1 MSKEEC
7 NFKHKGKCFKTN
19 IAKRNYIQTD
29 ESLKKAIKNKEPKE
43 AIKLLRKFKKGWEGL

>member
-19 IAKRNYIQTD
+19 IAKRHYIQTD
-29 ESLKKAIKNKEPKE
+29 ESLKKAMAKYTAWLDGQHNFANVDENVD
-43 AIKLLRKFKKGWEGL
+43 